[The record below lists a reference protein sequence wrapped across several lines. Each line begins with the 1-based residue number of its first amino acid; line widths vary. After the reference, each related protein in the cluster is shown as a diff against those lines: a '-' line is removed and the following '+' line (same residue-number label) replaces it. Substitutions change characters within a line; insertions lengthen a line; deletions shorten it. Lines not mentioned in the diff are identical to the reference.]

1 MRTRNSKKG
10 EGEYYIVEKEE
21 LKEEIVRKVQSINNP
36 VYLIDILGY
45 VDVYYEDEE
54 KKRVGN

>member
-1 MRTRNSKKG
+1 M
-10 EGEYYIVEKEE
+10 EKEE